1 MRRHDGLSATAAGV
15 GATLV
20 MSAYMLG
27 AESHDAIGTP
37 PPVRIVRR
45 VRPDWPADRVSVAA
59 TLLHLGIG
67 AGGGLLAAL
76 LRSRQWTAAQQMLE
90 QRRGFDPDGVPLNRD
105 LARVY
110 EALDLPTLAAQAAAR
125 ADRTEKAHA

>member
-1 MRRHDGLSATAAGV
+1 VAAGV

-45 VRPDWPADRVSVAA
+45 VRPGWPADRVSIAA
-59 TLLHLGIG
+59 TVLHLGIG
-67 AGGGLLAAL
+67 AGGGLLGALLRRRGVPSSLLAAL
-76 LRSRQWTAAQQMLE
+76 LVWAIGYEVVVPALRVLPPAHRGGARARQLLRAHL
-90 QRRGFDPDGVPLNRD
+90 
-105 LARVY
+105 VY
-110 EALDLPTLAAQAAAR
+110 AAALALLQR
-125 ADRTEKAHA
+125 AG